1 MLRLAAILATEKDI
15 CVCAPVH
22 DAVLISAPTAQI
34 ETVAAE
40 MQDVMA
46 EASRIVLGGL
56 ELRSDVKYFHSPGRY
71 SDGRGKKMWATVMQ
85 LLDEIETEEGFC
97 GQNWH

>member
-1 MLRLAAILATEKDI
+1 VRGIR
-15 CVCAPVH
+15 VCAPVH
-22 DAVLISAPTAQI
+22 DAFLIEAPTAEI

-46 EASRIVLGGL
+46 EASRIVLGSL

-71 SDGRGKKMWATVMQ
+71 SDDRGTKMWDCVME
-85 LLDEIETEEGFC
+85 LLDKLEQPPSQTAHQCAADNAQE
-97 GQNWH
+97 